1 MRGYAP
7 LLCLGLLPLSCVAV
21 ANDGTRAIHRAVRT
35 DDIAAVGK
43 LIAAREDVTVAND
56 YGVTPL
62 KLAAEN
68 GSAAAIR
75 ILLDAGASPNGVDG
89 AGETALMTAVR
100 SGSVEAVKLL
110 LDRGATVDARDAEF
124 RQTALMF
131 GVRDGDASM
140 VRLLI
145 DRKADVNAQ
154 TRTGKAPAW
163 RLPGAGGG
171 SHGVG
176 IVRGGWPARGMRDAM
191 PGAMTPLLYAAR
203 DGRHEI
209 AIALLEAGARVDTP
223 DANGITPLLMAITN
237 GNVDVAR
244 LLVERGAD
252 VKAADWYGRTPLW
265 AAVDVRNLEKR
276 GPARDNGV
284 DRAAM
289 LEVIR
294 LLLAKGADVNARTK
308 EVQPVRRFI
317 MPLGSL
323 SWVDVTGETP
333 FIRAALAGDVTVMRL
348 LLKQGANPNIATF
361 SGTTALMA
369 AAGVNWVV
377 NQTYDEGA
385 AALLE
390 AVKLCVES
398 GADVNAANSMGLR
411 AVHGAANRGSDDIIR
426 FLASRGARLDAADRE
441 GRTPLTWAGGV
452 FLATNAPEPK
462 PSTIALIRTL
472 AGRSP

>member
-1 MRGYAP
+1 M
-7 LLCLGLLPLSCVAV
+7 
-21 ANDGTRAIHRAVRT
+21 
-35 DDIAAVGK
+35 
-43 LIAAREDVTVAND
+43 
-56 YGVTPL
+56 
-62 KLAAEN
+62 
-68 GSAAAIR
+68 
-75 ILLDAGASPNGVDG
+75 
-89 AGETALMTAVR
+89 
-100 SGSVEAVKLL
+100 
-110 LDRGATVDARDAEF
+110 
-124 RQTALMF
+124 
-131 GVRDGDASM
+131 
-140 VRLLI
+140 
-145 DRKADVNAQ
+145 NAQ

-176 IVRGGWPARGMRDAM
+176 IVRGGWPARGMRDAT

-203 DGRHEI
+203 DGRHEV
-209 AIALLEAGARVDTP
+209 AIALLEAGARVNTAE
-223 DANGITPLLMAITN
+223 ANGITPLLMAITN

-244 LLVERGAD
+244 LLVERGAN

-276 GPARDNGV
+276 GPARGNGV

-289 LEVIR
+289 LDLIR
-294 LLLAKGADVNARTK
+294 LLLSKGADANARTK

-348 LLKQGANPNIATF
+348 LLDHGADPNIATF
-361 SGTTALMA
+361 SGTTALMV
-369 AAGVNWVV
+369 AAGVNWVF
-377 NQTYDEGA
+377 NQTYDEGP

-390 AVKLCVES
+390 AAKLCVES
-398 GADVNAANSMGLR
+398 GANVNAANGMGLR
-411 AVHGAANRGSDDIIR
+411 AVHGAANRGSDDILR
-426 FLASRGARLDAADRE
+426 FLVSKGARLDATDRE
-441 GRTPLTWAGGV
+441 GRTPMTWAGGV